1 MMFALPAALI
11 LVFFFGAGFIDFSPL
26 TFAQR
31 ALTAAPIFALAA
43 LLIFRL
49 GLAVSAGVVLP
60 PPSLFSSFCSSSIV
74 SLIEAARRNCF
85 GVRLIILMLVI
96 VGGGEIQVNFKQ

>member
-11 LVFFFGAGFIDFSPL
+11 LVFFFGAGFINFFPL

-43 LLIFRL
+43 LLILRL
-49 GLAVSAGVVLP
+49 GLAVLAGVVLP
-60 PPSLFSSFCSSSIV
+60 PASLFSSLFSSSICSV
-74 SLIEAARRNCF
+74 IEAARRNCF
-85 GVRLIILMLVI
+85 GVRLIILMQGI
-96 VGGGEIQVNFKQ
+96 GH